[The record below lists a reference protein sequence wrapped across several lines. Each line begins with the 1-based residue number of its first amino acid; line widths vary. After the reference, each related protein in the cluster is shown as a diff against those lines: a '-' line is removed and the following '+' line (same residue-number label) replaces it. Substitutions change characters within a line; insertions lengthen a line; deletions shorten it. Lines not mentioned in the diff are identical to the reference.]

1 MKNVSIYPWLFRKN
15 IGIAVLTGKGQWNA
29 VNLDKSIENI
39 NKLKYSVYNYESRK
53 IVIYEKR
60 KGELFYENKKA
71 LVYNINIYIFFYLL

>member
-39 NKLKYSVYNYESRK
+39 NKRVGL
-53 IVIYEKR
+53 
-60 KGELFYENKKA
+60 
-71 LVYNINIYIFFYLL
+71 